1 MKIVNGLIFVN
12 SEKFQKGNLDIL
24 HERIVGF
31 SNYDKGD
38 VPDYSPLSGDI
49 VDASGCYVVPGLID
63 IHFHG
68 CVGQDFSDGNLKGL
82 CDIAAYELRNGI
94 TSICPATMTLPEEQ
108 LMQIVSCSKL
118 FQKDNS
124 HKKMANLIGI
134 NLEGPFISEK
144 KKGAQNSKYILSP
157 DIAMFRKLL
166 NAAQGCLKL
175 TTIAPETKGAM
186 EFIETFHKE
195 VAISLGHTTANYETS
210 TEALLK
216 GANHITHLF
225 NAMPE
230 LHHRESG
237 LIGAAFDML
246 KKKNIYAELICDG
259 VHVSSPVI
267 RSAFSLFSDNNI
279 VLISDSIRAT
289 GMSDGIYSLGQQE
302 VNVKGRYATLEDET
316 LAGSVTNLY
325 QCFRNAIEIGIP
337 LESALKSAT
346 INPAKS
352 IGAEGDYGSISPGK
366 MADLLILNPDLSI
379 RNIIFHGQII

>member
-1 MKIVNGLIFVN
+1 MTFP
-12 SEKFQKGNLDIL
+12 NLQQTLRL
-24 HERIVGF
+24 HF
-31 SNYDKGD
+31 LL
-38 VPDYSPLSGDI
+38 LSQLR
-49 VDASGCYVVPGLID
+49 YLRQMD
-63 IHFHG
+63 IH
-68 CVGQDFSDGNLKGL
+68 LK
-82 CDIAAYELRNGI
+82 Y
-94 TSICPATMTLPEEQ
+94 
-108 LMQIVSCSKL
+108 
-118 FQKDNS
+118 
-124 HKKMANLIGI
+124 
-134 NLEGPFISEK
+134 
-144 KKGAQNSKYILSP
+144 
-157 DIAMFRKLL
+157 L
-166 NAAQGCLKL
+166 N
-175 TTIAPETKGAM
+175 
-186 EFIETFHKE
+186 
-195 VAISLGHTTANYETS
+195 
-210 TEALLK
+210 
-216 GANHITHLF
+216 

-267 RSAFSLFSDNNI
+267 RSAFALFSDNNI